1 MQNIAKYAALTCLA
15 ATISIALGQSSICF
29 EYGANGYDQPPGLQ
43 PGSGCTAY
51 VECPTGYRCLTGR
64 ADKKVSNP
72 FTSLKSC
79 QYYSAGSGSAP
90 NCHSG
95 VPTAVP
101 GGGGQAQVNV
111 TDQTCSGGCL
121 SEPGPPE

>member
-1 MQNIAKYAALTCLA
+1 M
-15 ATISIALGQSSICF
+15 
-29 EYGANGYDQPPGLQ
+29 
-43 PGSGCTAY
+43 AY
-51 VECPTGYRCLTGR
+51 VECPTGFRCLTGR

-79 QYYSAGSGSAP
+79 QYYTGGSGARP
-90 NCHSG
+90 DCHSG

-111 TDQTCSGGCL
+111 TDQKCSGGCM
-121 SEPGPPE
+121 EGPPV